1 MTINLTPKHERL
13 IAEAMET
20 GAYQDTD
27 DVISRALEMLHGEDR
42 WLQEQKSSI
51 EAKIERA
58 FAQFEPGEFM
68 TAEESRSNIE
78 KRKAKW
84 LADQQQPS

>member
-1 MTINLTPKHERL
+1 MTINLTPRHERL

-20 GAYQDTD
+20 GAYQDPN
-27 DVISRALEMLHGEDR
+27 DVISRVLEMLRGEEQ

-58 FAQFEPGEFM
+58 FAQFERGECM
-68 TAEESRSNIE
+68 TAEESRSNME

-84 LADQQQPS
+84 LADQQQRS